1 MNSSLRETQ
10 VNLVLK
16 EWLSSE
22 ASVVIQAG
30 DLFWSQP
37 VARGQ
42 GRVKRLSES
51 GCVRNDFPSS

>member
-1 MNSSLRETQ
+1 MNSTLRETQ

-22 ASVVIQAG
+22 ASVVSQAG

-42 GRVKRLSES
+42 VRVKT
-51 GCVRNDFPSS
+51 VV